1 MKKIL
6 NLNSFF
12 TKIILAV
19 LSFLVIICLFIPCA
33 QIPAVE
39 AVQDVDV
46 ENKIIKRRVGKEVP
60 TVNFIS
66 DFCAGQ
72 PYLLYKDEA
81 LTQTVNV
88 EAVPTPNA
96 KNVYYMQLYL
106 KGYETGSEKDSL
118 EFIPIATYTVNL
130 TKATDGATKTTVLA
144 NTVQK
149 KLDITVPDGDT
160 FNFTRVIDSRKAWA
174 KYSSAI
180 SSSLDASSR
189 TDGGQYEVTSI
200 KVTAND
206 QPEFMYVAFSVKSET
221 NPFDK
226 ESAGVYYPLEMYT
239 FELTCD
245 ANKKTLP
252 TVGEMGLGI
261 KSAEATKENE
271 NKMKVYTGDAFMFI
285 FMIAAGVSTLF
296 AFVIPNKFKFIEGA
310 FAVILGL
317 GLIIVPILDNMQF
330 YSQYMFELKAGWYIL
345 IVLGVLIILAGVFD
359 TFRCMKEYK
368 EEQERIYGKAV
379 K

>member
-19 LSFLVIICLFIPCA
+19 LSFLVIICLFVPCA

-46 ENKIIKRRVGKEVP
+46 ENKIIKRKVGKEVP

-96 KNVYYMQLYL
+96 KNVYYMQLFL
-106 KGYETGSEKDSL
+106 KGYEANSEKDAL
-118 EFIPIATYTVNL
+118 DFIPIATYTVNL
-130 TKATDGATKTTVLA
+130 NKATDGSTKTTLLSNVL
-144 NTVQK
+144 TK
-149 KLDITVPDGDT
+149 TIEITVPDSDT
-160 FNFTRVIDSRKAWA
+160 FDFTRVVDSRKAWA

-180 SSSLDASSR
+180 SSSLDASTR

-200 KVTAND
+200 KVTAGVTE
-206 QPEFMYVAFSVKSET
+206 PIMYVAFSVKSET

-226 ESAGVYYPLEMYT
+226 ESTGVYYPLEMYT
-239 FELTCD
+239 FELSCD
-245 ANKKTLP
+245 GTSKTLP

-261 KSAEATKENE
+261 KSAEATKN
-271 NKMKVYTGDAFMFI
+271 NDGVMKVYTGDAFMFI
-285 FMIAAGVSTLF
+285 FMIAAGISTLF
-296 AFVIPNKFKFIEGA
+296 AFVIPNKFKFIEG
-310 FAVILGL
+310 FIAVVLGA
-317 GLIIVPILDNMQF
+317 GLIVVPILDNAMF
-330 YSQYMFELKAGWYIL
+330 YSKYSFELKIGWYIL
-345 IVLGVLIILAGVFD
+345 IVLGVLIVLAGLFD

-368 EEQERIYGKAV
+368 DEQERIYGKN
-379 K
+379 